1 MGKIIGIDAGTS
13 SLAVFVRDKEE
24 LLYQKKL
31 DYDYCMINTFPSGVG
46 NGQDGEFSFAAQRT
60 GFRSKRKQY
69 RHKRYL
75 KWELLKLLI
84 ENNMC
89 PLTMEELNCWRRYNK
104 LEKVQRQFPVNS
116 ERFMQWMRSEFG
128 GKVIPPYELR
138 YELATRLLDFSNEE
152 NLMKLGRALYHIALH
167 RGFKS
172 SKGDNSDEKD
182 NKANTLDD
190 EQEIDLGSRMKASEE
205 KKSAEIQRYMNEYKI
220 PTVGAALYLLNQ
232 EGIRIRNNN
241 QYQAIRKQNLEEVKK
256 IFESQKLLDKYSD
269 LYKHLIHEDSNGTIF
284 YQRPL
289 RSQKGNVGKCP
300 LEPTKARCPISRP
313 EYETFRAW
321 HFINSIRFGERC
333 KQELS
338 LDLKQ
343 KLYRE
348 HFVRATNFEF
358 KTIRKFIE
366 KETKISCAYNTEKA
380 ARTINYSD
388 STPVSACNVTYRLKE
403 LLGNDWTT
411 WQYTTNKTRK
421 TASKNSKHVITYTW
435 EDLWHICFTADNT
448 TPCIA
453 IAETTGLSTKDM
465 ESLWNAIRMDYASL
479 SLKAINNINRFLTQG
494 YEYSIACLLAKLPIL
509 LKQRWEDVES
519 EILFAIENI
528 VKTNRHEHDIV
539 TIVNRIIA
547 SYKMNKECRYED
559 ARLAVLK
566 GEIQNYTREYYG
578 SQWYTKTGNE
588 QQIIIEQVENLFDSF
603 IEDGCGA
610 YIRKPTIESRF
621 EEYLISNYEINPKQI
636 YHHSMTDYYRKALP
650 ERVEDEES
658 VISKKLLQSPAI
670 ASLRNPMAMR
680 VLHTLRK
687 AINELIKNGIIYEDD
702 EVVVEVARELND
714 ANKRW
719 AIQEYNKK
727 RQKENDEFKNI
738 IKEFLPERKR
748 SDDDIRKLRYMVEQ
762 YELSDTKAKSKKEKD
777 VFIYNE
783 KYIKE
788 LIKKYRLWIEQGCMC
803 IYTGRPINI
812 TDLFDGSNMVDIEH
826 TLPRSQT
833 FDDSME
839 NQTLSYA
846 YINREVKQNL
856 LPSQLDNYDDILQR
870 IKPWQEKVKRLENVC
885 NYWSKRVKSA
895 PDKNKKDEAIRQRHY
910 WRMELDY
917 WRGKVNRFTMKEIPS
932 NYRNN
937 QLVDTSIISK
947 YIYHFLKS
955 VFGKVSVQKGS
966 TTATFRKLFGLQATD
981 EIKDRSTHIHHA
993 IDAAVLTLIPNSVHR
1008 DAILKLY
1015 YEIAETKRMGHDASD
1030 KEKALNEY
1038 LHQSGLY
1045 TNQIVHLRNTLEK
1058 EVVVM
1063 HRKKDQ
1069 TLTPASRRYRKS
1081 GKVVPLRDAHGN
1093 IIYETDTEGNFVRDA
1108 LGHKIPKAKYWQR
1121 GDSIRGSLHNE
1132 FFYGAIKD
1140 NDDNIRYVIRRD
1152 VSTMKEA
1159 DIANVV
1165 DPKVREY
1172 MIVQSKE
1179 KGFAQAKKEGFYMLS
1194 HAGKHIPI
1202 RHVRC
1207 YCNDVKNP
1215 IHLKPQTYPS
1225 KAEHKQSYYVKN
1237 NESYAICRYQSLTQ
1251 TKYMVYSLFEISEKT
1266 AKRQDVLDYREAQRK
1281 ANIITLNENL
1291 RITQLI
1297 QKGDMLL
1304 ISNHNEDLH
1313 SMNTEQLLNR
1323 LYVVCG
1329 FRNDKNSVRIKLKLH
1344 TYAENK
1350 ESWTSITDYNNLPSC
1365 IMCSINTIKYLK
1377 LNEDFFINNGIVDFN
1392 KRR

>member
-69 RHKRYL
+69 RHKRYR
-75 KWELLKLLI
+75 KWGLLKLLI

-172 SKGDNSDEKD
+172 SKGGNSDEKD

-190 EQEIDLGSRMKASEE
+190 EQEVDLGSRMKASEE
-205 KKSAEIQRYMNEYKI
+205 KKNAEIQRYMDAGKI

-269 LYKHLIHEDSNGTIF
+269 LYKHLIHEDNNGTIF

-321 HFINSIRFGERC
+321 HFINSIRYGKGCR
-333 KQELS
+333 KELS

-366 KETKISCAYNTEKA
+366 KETKISCAYNTEKV

-465 ESLWNAIRMDYASL
+465 ESLWNAIRMDYVSL

-494 YEYSIACLLAKLPIL
+494 YEYSVACLLAKLPIL

-519 EILFAIENI
+519 EILLAVENI

-547 SYKMNKECRYED
+547 SYKMKKECRYDD
-559 ARLAVLK
+559 ALLAGLRE
-566 GEIQNYTREYYG
+566 EIQEYATEYYG
-578 SQWYTKTGNE
+578 SQWYTKTENE

-621 EEYLISNYEINPKQI
+621 EEYLISNYEINSKQI

-650 ERVEDEES
+650 ERVEDEET

-687 AINELIKNGIIYEDD
+687 VINELIKNGVIYEDD

-738 IKEFLPERKR
+738 IKEFLPERER

-937 QLVDTSIISK
+937 QLVDTSIITK

-993 IDAAVLTLIPNSVHR
+993 IDAAVLTLIPSSAHR

-1015 YEIAETKRMGHDASD
+1015 YEIVETKRMGHDASD

-1038 LHQSGLY
+1038 LHQCGLY

-1069 TLTPASRRYRKS
+1069 TLTPASRRYRKN
-1081 GKVVPLRDAHGN
+1081 GKVVPLYDAQGN

-1108 LGHKIPKAKYWQR
+1108 LGHRIPKAKYWQR
-1121 GDSIRGSLHNE
+1121 GDSIRGQLHNDS
-1132 FFYGAIKD
+1132 FYGAIK
-1140 NDDNIRYVIRRD
+1140 NNKGEICYVIRRPVTKLSKND
-1152 VSTMKEA
+1152 IENIIDAHVRNIIKEQW
-1159 DIANVV
+1159 DN
-1165 DPKVREY
+1165 KEFY
-1172 MIVQSKE
+1172 MTSKE
-1179 KGFAQAKKEGFYMLS
+1179 GKK
-1194 HAGKHIPI
+1194 IPI

-1207 YCNDVKNP
+1207 KCSIKNP
-1215 IHLKPQTYPS
+1215 IRLKNQIYLSTADY
-1225 KAEHKQSYYVKN
+1225 KQSYYVEN
-1237 NESYAICRYQSLTQ
+1237 SEIYAICRYQSLKETFHVVC
-1251 TKYMVYSLFEISEKT
+1251 KLFEISET
-1266 AKRQDVLDYREAQRK
+1266 TSKRKDVLDYWTSKKQCLPIVLEERPK
-1281 ANIITLNENL
+1281 
-1291 RITQLI
+1291 ITQLI

-1304 ISNHNEDLH
+1304 IGSKDEDFGKFSH
-1313 SMNTEQLLNR
+1313 AQLLQR
-1323 LYVVCG
+1323 LYVVC
-1329 FRNDKNSVRIKLKLH
+1329 RLENDGRITMRLH
-1344 TYAENK
+1344 THAENK
-1350 ESWTSITDYNNLPSC
+1350 GKGKAIEGFSNLPQFIRCPISK
-1365 IMCSINTIKYLK
+1365 IEKYLK
-1377 LNEDFFINNGIVDFN
+1377 LNDDFFIKNGRIEF
-1392 KRR
+1392 KK

>member
-69 RHKRYL
+69 RHKRYR
-75 KWELLKLLI
+75 KWGLLKLLI

-172 SKGDNSDEKD
+172 SKGDTSDEKE
-182 NKANTLDD
+182 NNINTLDD

-205 KKSAEIQRYMNEYKI
+205 KKNAEIQRYMDEYKI

-241 QYQAIRKQNLEEVKK
+241 QYQAIRQRNLEEVER
-256 IFESQKLLDKYSD
+256 IFNFQKLLDKYPD
-269 LYKHLIHEDSNGTIF
+269 LYKRLIKDDNNGTIF
-284 YQRPL
+284 YQRSL

-300 LEPTKARCPISRP
+300 LEPTKTRCPIGRP

-321 HFINSIRFGERC
+321 HLINSIRYGEEC

-338 LDLKQ
+338 LALKQ
-343 KLYRE
+343 KLYE
-348 HFVRATNFEF
+348 KHFVCATNFEF

-366 KETKISCAYNTEKA
+366 KETKISCVYSEEKSI
-380 ARTINYSD
+380 RTINYSD
-388 STPVSACNVTYRLKE
+388 SKPVSACCVSYRLKK
-403 LLGNDWTT
+403 LLGNDWTS
-411 WQYTTNKTRK
+411 WQHTTNKTRK

-453 IAETTGLSTKDM
+453 IAEATGLKTKDM

-494 YEYSIACLLAKLPIL
+494 YEYSVACLLAKLPEL
-509 LKQRWEDVES
+509 FKQRWNDVES
-519 EILFAIENI
+519 EILYAVVNI
-528 VKTNRHEHDIV
+528 VKTNRHEQDIV

-547 SYKMNKECRYED
+547 NYKMNKLCRYED
-559 ARLAVLK
+559 TLLPDLK
-566 GEIQNYTREYYG
+566 EQIEAYAIEFYG
-578 SQWYTKTGNE
+578 KQWKAKSVDE
-588 QQIIIEQVENLFDSF
+588 QQSIIRDIENLFDKF

-610 YIRKPTIESRF
+610 YIPKSTIGARF
-621 EEYLISNYEINPKQI
+621 ETHLAKYEIDSKRI
-636 YHHSMTDYYRKALP
+636 YHHSMTDYYPQASLQRIECKDA
-650 ERVEDEES
+650 V
-658 VISKKLLQSPAI
+658 VSKKLLQSPAI

-687 AINELIKNGIIYEDD
+687 VINELIINGIIYEDD

-719 AIQEYNKK
+719 AIKEYNEKRRKENEQFKKMIQEY
-727 RQKENDEFKNI
+727 
-738 IKEFLPERKR
+738 LPEPEI
-748 SDDDIRKLRYMVEQ
+748 SDNDIRKLRYMVEQ
-762 YELSDTKAKSKKEKD
+762 HELTDSKAKSKRGKD
-777 VFIYNE
+777 VFTYN
-783 KYIKE
+783 KKDIDK

-803 IYTGRPINI
+803 IYTGHPINI
-812 TDLFDGSNMVDIEH
+812 STLFDGSNMVDIEH
-826 TLPRSQT
+826 TLPRSQS

-870 IKPWQEKVKRLENVC
+870 IKPWQEKVKRLEYVC
-885 NYWSKRVKSA
+885 NYWSKKAKSA
-895 PDKNKKDEAIRQRHY
+895 PDKTAKDKAIRQRHY
-910 WRMELDY
+910 WQMELDY

-937 QLVDTSIISK
+937 QLVDTSIITK

-993 IDAAVLTLIPNSVHR
+993 IDAAVLTLIPSSAHR

-1015 YEIAETKRMGHDASD
+1015 YEIVETKRMGHDASD

-1038 LHQSGLY
+1038 LHQCDLY
-1045 TNQIVHLRNTLEK
+1045 TNQIVDLRNTLEK

-1069 TLTPASRRYRKS
+1069 TLTPASRRYRKN
-1081 GKVVPLRDAHGN
+1081 GKVVPLCDAQGN
-1093 IIYETDTEGNFVRDA
+1093 TIYETDTEGNFVRDA

-1121 GDSIRGSLHNE
+1121 GDCIRGQLHNDS
-1132 FFYGAIKD
+1132 FYGAIK
-1140 NDDNIRYVIRRD
+1140 NNKGEICYVIRRSID
-1152 VSTMKEA
+1152 KLSEKDIKNIVDAHVRNIIKEQW
-1159 DIANVV
+1159 DN
-1165 DPKVREY
+1165 KEFY
-1172 MIVQSKE
+1172 MTSKE
-1179 KGFAQAKKEGFYMLS
+1179 GKK
-1194 HAGKHIPI
+1194 IPI

-1207 YCNDVKNP
+1207 KCSVKNP
-1215 IHLKPQTYPS
+1215 IRLKNQTYLS
-1225 KAEHKQSYYVKN
+1225 TADYKQSYYVEN
-1237 NESYAICRYQSLTQ
+1237 SEFYAICRYQSLTE
-1251 TKYMVYSLFEISEKT
+1251 TFHVMCKLFEISEST
-1266 AKRQDVLDYREAQRK
+1266 SKRKDVLDYWTSKKQSLPIVLEERPK
-1281 ANIITLNENL
+1281 
-1291 RITQLI
+1291 ITQLV

-1304 ISNHNEDLH
+1304 IGAKDEDFGKFSH
-1313 SMNTEQLLNR
+1313 TQLLQR
-1323 LYVVCG
+1323 LYVVC
-1329 FRNDKNSVRIKLKLH
+1329 RLENDGRITMRLH
-1344 TYAENK
+1344 TRAEYK
-1350 ESWTSITDYNNLPSC
+1350 GKGKAIEGFSNLPQF
-1365 IMCSINTIKYLK
+1365 IRCSISKIEKYLK
-1377 LNEDFFINNGIVDFN
+1377 LNDDFFIKNGRIKF
-1392 KRR
+1392 KK

>member
-60 GFRSKRKQY
+60 TFRSKRKQY

-205 KKSAEIQRYMNEYKI
+205 KKNAEIQRYMNEHKI

-269 LYKHLIHEDSNGTIF
+269 LYKHLIHEDNNGTIF

-321 HFINSIRFGERC
+321 HFINSIRYGKGCR
-333 KQELS
+333 KELS
-338 LDLKQ
+338 LALKQ

-435 EDLWHICFTADNT
+435 EDLWHICFMANDTTAF
-448 TPCIA
+448 
-453 IAETTGLSTKDM
+453 
-465 ESLWNAIRMDYASL
+465 ESLANKTELDASKLKSLWSVIKMDYASL
-479 SLKAINNINRFLTQG
+479 SLKAINNINRFLTKG
-494 YEYSIACLLAKLPIL
+494 YEYSIAYLLAKLPDL
-509 LKQRWEDVES
+509 LKQRWEDAEN
-519 EILFAIENI
+519 EILLAVENI
-528 VKTNRHEHDIV
+528 VKTNRYEQDIV
-539 TIVNRIIA
+539 TIVNRVIA
-547 SYKMNKECRYED
+547 NYKMNKRCRYDD
-559 ARLAVLK
+559 ALLAALRE
-566 GEIQNYTREYYG
+566 EIQEYTTEYYG
-578 SQWYTKTGNE
+578 NQWNAKTIEE
-588 QQIIIEQVENLFDSF
+588 QQTIIKLIENHFDSF
-603 IEDGCGA
+603 IEKGCKE
-610 YIRKPTIESRF
+610 YKEKPTIENRF
-621 EEYLISNYEINPKQI
+621 GEYLAKYGIDFKHI
-636 YHHSMTDYYRKALP
+636 YHHSMTDYYPEVQP
-650 ERVEDEES
+650 ERIENEDA
-658 VISKKLLQSPAI
+658 VVSKRLLQSPVI

-687 AINELIKNGIIYEDD
+687 VINELITNGAICEDD
-702 EVVVEVARELND
+702 TEVVVEVARELND

-719 AIQEYNKK
+719 AIQEYSKK
-727 RQKENDEFKNI
+727 RQKENDEFKSI
-738 IKEFLPERKR
+738 IKEYLPERKI
-748 SDDDIRKLRYMVEQ
+748 SDDDVRKLHYMVEQ

-788 LIKKYRLWIEQGCMC
+788 LIKKYRFWIEQGCMC

-812 TDLFDGSNMVDIEH
+812 TNLFDGSNVVDIEH
-826 TLPRSQT
+826 TLPRSLT

-846 YINREVKQNL
+846 YFNREVKMDSI
-856 LPSQLDNYDDILQR
+856 PSQLDNHEEILQR
-870 IKPWQEKVKRLENVC
+870 IKPWQEKVKRLESELSQHQIRTKKTKPYVNVTIGVW
-885 NYWSKRVKSA
+885 NSTIGVVR
-895 PDKNKKDEAIRQRHY
+895 
-910 WRMELDY
+910 
-917 WRGKVNRFTMKEIPS
+917 
-932 NYRNN
+932 
-937 QLVDTSIISK
+937 SI
-947 YIYHFLKS
+947 
-955 VFGKVSVQKGS
+955 VS
-966 TTATFRKLFGLQATD
+966 R
-981 EIKDRSTHIHHA
+981 
-993 IDAAVLTLIPNSVHR
+993 
-1008 DAILKLY
+1008 
-1015 YEIAETKRMGHDASD
+1015 
-1030 KEKALNEY
+1030 
-1038 LHQSGLY
+1038 
-1045 TNQIVHLRNTLEK
+1045 
-1058 EVVVM
+1058 
-1063 HRKKDQ
+1063 
-1069 TLTPASRRYRKS
+1069 
-1081 GKVVPLRDAHGN
+1081 
-1093 IIYETDTEGNFVRDA
+1093 
-1108 LGHKIPKAKYWQR
+1108 
-1121 GDSIRGSLHNE
+1121 
-1132 FFYGAIKD
+1132 
-1140 NDDNIRYVIRRD
+1140 
-1152 VSTMKEA
+1152 
-1159 DIANVV
+1159 
-1165 DPKVREY
+1165 
-1172 MIVQSKE
+1172 
-1179 KGFAQAKKEGFYMLS
+1179 
-1194 HAGKHIPI
+1194 
-1202 RHVRC
+1202 
-1207 YCNDVKNP
+1207 
-1215 IHLKPQTYPS
+1215 
-1225 KAEHKQSYYVKN
+1225 
-1237 NESYAICRYQSLTQ
+1237 
-1251 TKYMVYSLFEISEKT
+1251 
-1266 AKRQDVLDYREAQRK
+1266 
-1281 ANIITLNENL
+1281 
-1291 RITQLI
+1291 
-1297 QKGDMLL
+1297 
-1304 ISNHNEDLH
+1304 
-1313 SMNTEQLLNR
+1313 
-1323 LYVVCG
+1323 
-1329 FRNDKNSVRIKLKLH
+1329 
-1344 TYAENK
+1344 
-1350 ESWTSITDYNNLPSC
+1350 
-1365 IMCSINTIKYLK
+1365 
-1377 LNEDFFINNGIVDFN
+1377 
-1392 KRR
+1392 

>member
-75 KWELLKLLI
+75 KWGLLKLLI

-104 LEKVQRQFPVNS
+104 LEKVHRQFPINS

-128 GKVIPPYELR
+128 GKVVPPYELR
-138 YELATRLLDFSNEE
+138 YELATRQVDFSDEE

-172 SKGDNSDEKD
+172 SKGDTADEKD

-205 KKSAEIQRYMNEYKI
+205 KKNAEIQRYMDVGKI

-241 QYQAIRKQNLEEVKK
+241 QYQAIRKRNLEEVEH
-256 IFESQKLLDKYSD
+256 IFKYQKLFDRYSD
-269 LYKHLIHEDSNGTIF
+269 LYKRLLQEDDYGTIF
-284 YQRPL
+284 HQRPL

-300 LEPTKARCPISRP
+300 LEPTKTRCPISRP

-321 HFINSIRFGERC
+321 HFINSIRYGEECR
-333 KQELS
+333 QELS
-338 LDLKQ
+338 LELKQ
-343 KLYRE
+343 KLYE
-348 HFVRATNFEF
+348 KIFVRAASFEF
-358 KTIRKFIE
+358 KTIRKFVE
-366 KETKISCAYNTEKA
+366 KETCKSYVYSIEKA
-380 ARTINYSD
+380 ERTINYSD

-403 LLGNDWTT
+403 LLGENWAT
-411 WQYTTNKTRK
+411 WQYTTSKTRK
-421 TASKNSKHVITYTW
+421 TASKKSKHVITYSW
-435 EDLWHICFTADNT
+435 EDLWHICFMANDTTAYESFASIMGLEIHKMDN
-448 TPCIA
+448 
-453 IAETTGLSTKDM
+453 
-465 ESLWNAIRMDYASL
+465 LWGVINMDYASL
-479 SLKAINNINRFLTQG
+479 SLKAINNINRFLTKG
-494 YEYSIACLLAKLPIL
+494 YGYNVACLLAKLPDL
-509 LKQRWEDVES
+509 LKQRWNDAEN
-519 EILFAIENI
+519 EILLAVENV
-528 VKTNRHEHDIV
+528 VKTNRHEQDIV

-547 SYKMNKECRYED
+547 NYKMNKECRYED
-559 ARLAVLK
+559 ARLEVLRK
-566 GEIQNYTREYYG
+566 GIHEYATEYYG
-578 SQWYTKTGNE
+578 SRWYAMTVDE
-588 QQIIIEQVENLFDSF
+588 QKSIIEQIESLFDKF
-603 IEDGCGA
+603 IESGCGA
-610 YIRKPTIESRF
+610 YIQKPAIENRF
-621 EEYLISNYEINPKQI
+621 EEYLAKYEIDSKQI
-636 YHHSMTDYYRKALP
+636 YHHSMTNYYHQAPLQ
-650 ERVEDEES
+650 RVESEEA
-658 VISKKLLQSPAI
+658 VVSKRLLQSPAI
-670 ASLRNPMAMR
+670 TSLRNPMVMR
-680 VLHTLRK
+680 VLHTLRTV
-687 AINELIKNGIIYEDD
+687 INELILNGVINEDD
-702 EVVVEVARELND
+702 TEVVVEVARELND

-727 RQKENDEFKNI
+727 RQKENDEFENI
-738 IKEFLPERKR
+738 IKEYLPERKI
-748 SDDDIRKLRYMVEQ
+748 SDDDVRKLRCVIEQ
-762 YELSDTKAKSKKEKD
+762 YELNNSKATSKKEKD
-777 VFIYNE
+777 VFTYRE
-783 KYIKE
+783 KDIDN

-803 IYTGRPINI
+803 IYTGHPISI
-812 TDLFDGSNMVDIEH
+812 STLFDGSNMVDIEH
-826 TLPRSQT
+826 TLPRSQS
-833 FDDSME
+833 FDDSLE

-885 NYWSKRVKSA
+885 NYWSKKAKSA
-895 PDKNKKDEAIRQRHY
+895 PDKTAKDKAIRQRHY

-993 IDAAVLTLIPNSVHR
+993 IDAAVLTLIPGSVHR

-1030 KEKALNEY
+1030 KEKALNKY
-1038 LHQSGLY
+1038 LHQCGLY
-1045 TNQIVHLRNTLEK
+1045 TNQIAHLRNILEK
-1058 EVVVM
+1058 EVVVL

-1069 TLTPASRRYRKS
+1069 TLTPASRRYRKN
-1081 GKVVPLRDAHGN
+1081 GKVVPLRDAQGN

-1108 LGHKIPKAKYWQR
+1108 FGHKIPKAKYWQR
-1121 GDSIRGSLHNE
+1121 GDCIRGPLHNE

-1194 HAGKHIPI
+1194 HEGRHIPI

-1215 IHLKPQTYPS
+1215 IHVKPQTYPS
-1225 KAEHKQSYYVKN
+1225 KAEHKLSYYVKN

-1251 TKYMVYSLFEISEKT
+1251 TKYVVYSLFEISEKT
-1266 AKRQDVLDYREAQRK
+1266 AKRQDLLDYREAQRK

-1304 ISNHNEDLH
+1304 IANHNEDLH

-1365 IMCSINTIKYLK
+1365 IMCSINTIKFLK
-1377 LNEDFFINNGIVDFN
+1377 LNEDFFIYNGIVDFN
-1392 KRR
+1392 KRK